1 MATGNKNPAG
11 AGAPKKDSQPK
22 KKTKK
27 IPERRCIGC
36 GETKPKPELIRVV
49 RSPDG
54 EVSIDPTG
62 KKSGRGA
69 YICRKSTC
77 LKRAFKSKQL
87 GRNLNC
93 EIPDEVLE
101 RLSEEITAALET
113 DEGTK

>member
-1 MATGNKNPAG
+1 MAEGNKNPVG
-11 AGAPKKDSQPK
+11 AGASKKNNQPK

-36 GETKPKPELIRVV
+36 GDTKPKPELIRVV

-54 EVSIDPTG
+54 VVSIDPTG

-77 LKRAFKSKQL
+77 LKRAVKSKQL

-93 EIPDEVLE
+93 EIPEEVLE
-101 RLSEEITAALET
+101 RLSEEIAAALAT

>member
-1 MATGNKNPAG
+1 MDAGNKNPGG

-22 KKTKK
+22 KKTNRV
-27 IPERRCIGC
+27 PERRCIGC

-54 EVSIDPTG
+54 EVFIDPTG

-77 LKRAFKSKQL
+77 LKRSFKSKQL

-93 EIPDEVLE
+93 GIPEEVLK
-101 RLSEEITAALET
+101 RLSEEIADVLAAGES
-113 DEGTK
+113 TK